1 MSDSTDDSD
10 PQSILDFMSDLMDSF
25 FTRIEILDGGFTD
38 FEDAEDIANTIMAF
52 ACVVCAG
59 LAAGLTMGL
68 LSLDVTKLEI
78 KQMTGNDAE
87 KSAAGRLLP
96 IIKQHHRL
104 LVTLLLFNSIANE
117 ALPIFLGAL
126 VPNYLAVILSV
137 VLILVFG
144 EILPS
149 AFFTGPQQLI
159 TASKMSNFVWGLMWF
174 FSPVSFP
181 VAKILDFAFGS
192 DEDNHRDGKLSRAEL
207 EGLMLLQSRSRQ
219 RSNSSAE
226 NDGPAGRDGSGS
238 RGRRPPH
245 QQNDYY
251 HAIDASPPPLAS
263 PEQHDPGQ
271 LHPYEINIL
280 TGILSLSHISV
291 GDCMIPAE
299 RVYSLE
305 SKLQLNSKLLG
316 EILASGFSR
325 IPIFKNCDDPQN
337 RNKVWL
343 GYLLTKTLIVPS
355 EREHLLGLTSVLR
368 EPLFVRPSL
377 GLPEMLSL
385 FRKGR
390 CHIAMVSLDPI
401 SSLLCMREG
410 RPCEDERTEV
420 LGIVTLEDV
429 IEKILQHDILDETDV
444 VDTDLSGTTQP
455 SVLYHGFH
463 RSSSSSQRDNSATN
477 IRRAPMAIEQQSEA
491 QPLIVQQERGFWGFL
506 WG

>member
-1 MSDSTDDSD
+1 M
-10 PQSILDFMSDLMDSF
+10 LDFMSDLLDSF
-25 FTRIEILDGGFTD
+25 FTRIEILEGGFTD
-38 FEDAEDIANTIMAF
+38 FEDVEDIANTIMAF

-78 KQMTGNDAE
+78 KQMTGNEAE
-87 KSAAGRLLP
+87 KLASGRLLP

-159 TASKMSNFVWGLMWF
+159 TASKMANFVWGLMWF

-181 VAKILDFAFGS
+181 VAKILDYAFGS

-207 EGLMLLQSRSRQ
+207 EGLMLLQSRNRQ
-219 RSNSSAE
+219 RSNSGAE
-226 NDGPAGRDGSGS
+226 IDEPVGRDGS
-238 RGRRPPH
+238 RGRHH
-245 QQNDYY
+245 QQNEYY
-251 HAIDASPPPLAS
+251 QAIPPNS
-263 PEQHDPGQ
+263 PEQNTLDPGQ

-291 GDCMIPAE
+291 GECMIPAE

-325 IPIFKNCDDPQN
+325 IPIFKFGGDPQS

-343 GYLLTKTLIVPS
+343 GYLLTKTLIVPPS
-355 EREHLLGLTSVLR
+355 EREQLLGSLTSVLR

-390 CHIAMVSLDPI
+390 CHIAMVSLDPV

-429 IEKILQHDILDETDV
+429 IEKILQHEIIDETDV
-444 VDTDLSGTTQP
+444 VDTDLAGTTQP

-463 RSSSSSQRDNSATN
+463 RSSSSQRDNSATN
-477 IRRAPMAIEQQSEA
+477 FRRAPMAIEQSEA
-491 QPLIVQQERGFWGFL
+491 QPLIIEERSRSFWSFL